1 MRGGHRARRRPEG
14 PRCSPLGTLQGSR
27 GANCETCKHPK
38 MKTSKRGRFPALKA
52 RDPQPDTS
60 SLGWGAGQ
68 ERLGVLGGSGGRVR
82 PSGRSFHTDHLE
94 LKLLFSLLSPA
105 TRLQG
110 KRQSRISF
118 LPRRGQA
125 TRATKEILHSLGF
138 QEATSCIKIAS
149 QAMKDASGQPSLSST
164 GSWPV
169 TPISTLA

>member
-1 MRGGHRARRRPEG
+1 M
-14 PRCSPLGTLQGSR
+14 
-27 GANCETCKHPK
+27 
-38 MKTSKRGRFPALKA
+38 
-52 RDPQPDTS
+52 
-60 SLGWGAGQ
+60 
-68 ERLGVLGGSGGRVR
+68 LGGSGGRVR
-82 PSGRSFHTDHLE
+82 PSGGSFHTDRLE

-125 TRATKEILHSLGF
+125 TRATREILHSLGF
-138 QEATSCIKIAS
+138 QEGTSCIKIAS

-169 TPISTLA
+169 TLISTLA